1 MEEKYKLLIYTAV
14 ILFFGLLQVWCS
26 TLWYGLKHHEWRL
39 WEFLTQSGLYFFSTS
54 LVASSWWKHV
64 KLHKKISSIEWMG
77 ATLGSFSFII
87 LDVIIYTSGLE
98 FNVKEDRFIFNYE
111 SMYRILAIVSCVI
124 AIFYSLYSEKRTYEN
139 NKQTKLIIE

>member
-1 MEEKYKLLIYTAV
+1 M
-14 ILFFGLLQVWCS
+14 
-26 TLWYGLKHHEWRL
+26 
-39 WEFLTQSGLYFFSTS
+39 
-54 LVASSWWKHV
+54 